1 MMKLHCCETRAS
13 PFLSNS
19 RKYTPSEW
27 QKSQNTTMMAYRYV
41 YIYCLTFKYQKC
53 WYLCCCN
60 TICWFHKNQSLLR
73 SKSRTQ
79 LFSEHEITRLY
90 KSCISHNPILWYYK
104 LPMSNFFQN
113 SNDNAETCLCNSA
126 WKTAKDKKHNP
137 WSTFW
142 KNKNTTC
149 NTLQNKSH

>member
-1 MMKLHCCETRAS
+1 M
-13 PFLSNS
+13 
-19 RKYTPSEW
+19 YI
-27 QKSQNTTMMAYRYV
+27 
-41 YIYCLTFKYQKC
+41 YIYCFTFKYQKC

-126 WKTAKDKKHNP
+126 WKTAKDK
-137 WSTFW
+137 
-142 KNKNTTC
+142 NTTLGVLSGKTKTQHVTPC
-149 NTLQNKSH
+149 KIKVTEKHQPKG